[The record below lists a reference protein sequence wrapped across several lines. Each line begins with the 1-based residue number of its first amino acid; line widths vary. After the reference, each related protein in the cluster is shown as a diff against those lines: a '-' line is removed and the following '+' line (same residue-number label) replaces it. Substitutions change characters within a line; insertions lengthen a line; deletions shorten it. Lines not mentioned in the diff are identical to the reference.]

1 MGLGD
6 FIFYSVLV
14 GKASTTGDWNTTVA
28 CFIAILIVSDADN
41 HKQLAFALILILV
54 FYVQMMTIY
63 LLDEITLRKINYQF
77 IRPFEAVKDYFF
89 CN

>member
-28 CFIAILIVSDADN
+28 CFIAILIVSGAGN
-41 HKQLAFALILILV
+41 HKELAFALISLLV
-54 FYVQMMTIY
+54 FHFLMTM
-63 LLDEITLRKINYQF
+63 LLVDEIILTKLNYQF
-77 IRPFEAVKDYFF
+77 IRPFEAVKE
-89 CN
+89 